1 MLYNQSNKTNK
12 GIQNMSFEKVV
23 LEKVRKA
30 MNTESGYF
38 SAEFKYGTLFVECN
52 AKQAAKIESKLLQS
66 MKCGI
71 IVSKIDE
78 EFAFDFV

>member
-1 MLYNQSNKTNK
+1 
-12 GIQNMSFEKVV
+12 MSFEKVV
-23 LEKVRKA
+23 LEKVRKV

-52 AKQAAKIESKLLQS
+52 AKQASKIETKLLDTL
-66 MKCGI
+66 KCGI